1 MFIKAWCFINV
12 LSIALALGEQAS
24 PSLKDIMIFLT
35 SCESVPPLGFSMNP
49 TIDFTD
55 EEQFPVS
62 STCSLTLTFSR
73 KTKTSFTDFK
83 EIMDLTVLGS
93 EGFSRA

>member
-1 MFIKAWCFINV
+1 
-12 LSIALALGEQAS
+12 
-24 PSLKDIMIFLT
+24 
-35 SCESVPPLGFSMNP
+35 MNP

-62 STCSLTLTFSR
+62 LTCSLTLTFSR